1 MIEDPLYGPL
11 IGTEDIVEAA
21 VETLRVWLREY
32 LASVERSHQLQRNT
46 IPRPPS
52 PASYHG
58 ANDMDGW
65 IGADT
70 PEVMVTAK
78 PSGEPELS
86 ASAGYTQGYELQ
98 VGVLWVGSGG
108 TLAERAEDE
117 ARIVCSHLGAASM
130 LLVQQP
136 TLGGLTERLR
146 MTGAPDITF
155 PDPERRAIQL
165 VTTTFEVWVS
175 SIIREDAGPV
185 GPTPKESPGF
195 EGIEEPFQEAP
206 TVETVDITVV
216 GAQVETPL

>member
-1 MIEDPLYGPL
+1 MVEDPLYGPL
-11 IGTEDIVEAA
+11 ISTEDVVEAA
-21 VETLRVWLREY
+21 VTTLRLWMREY
-32 LASVERSHQLQRNT
+32 IASVERSHQLQRGT
-46 IPRPPS
+46 IPRPPT
-52 PASYHG
+52 PESYHG
-58 ANDMDGW
+58 GNDFDSW
-65 IGADT
+65 IAEDA
-70 PEVMVTAK
+70 PEIMVVAK

-98 VGVLWVGSGG
+98 VGCLCIGKGSE
-108 TLAERAEDE
+108 LAERAEDD

-155 PDPERRAIQL
+155 PDPERRAVQQ
-165 VTTTFEVWVS
+165 VVTTFEVWVS

-206 TVETVDITVV
+206 TVETVDITVN
-216 GAQVETPL
+216 A